1 MDEQKVVI
9 KNAASSK
16 TLGTALAFAA
26 LALLIAT
33 VIFWFYLANKV
44 SIPANRT
51 LFIFAF
57 LLAPVLGVASFVMKA
72 RWFGSIAAVAAIIGG
87 VLLTATIA
95 ISRQQVADN
104 PITVGDT
111 VPYFT
116 AVDDQGDQFVSDV
129 LYGTPTVI
137 KFFRG
142 HW

>member
-1 MDEQKVVI
+1 MDEQKADI
-9 KNAASSK
+9 KNAASSS
-16 TLGTALAFAA
+16 TLGTALAFVA

-33 VIFWFYLANKV
+33 VIFWFNLANKV
-44 SIPANRT
+44 SIPGNRT
-51 LFIFAF
+51 LFILAF
-57 LLAPVLGVASFVMKA
+57 LLAPVLGVASFVMKT

-87 VLLTATIA
+87 VFLTATIA

-116 AVDDQGDQFVSDV
+116 AVDDQGDQFVSDM

-137 KFFRG
+137 KFFRA